1 MIQEIFSFNQV
12 ERLDWNDFIES
23 EENREAVACLSCWPK
38 SWNTNGV
45 VIYGAQKV
53 GKTHLASL
61 WAQTANAIYI
71 LRSGFSE
78 NPRYLFDSN
87 HNNCNFVIDNFDEIL
102 EAQSNNSNCNFDKW
116 MFDFFNI
123 CREKKCFF
131 LILSRTAPSLWNVP
145 LRDLRSRLQ
154 TLPAICIKQPND
166 SLLLKIGK
174 KISKDFG
181 IEISDETIGY
191 IMEHVTRDVPT
202 LSETL
207 KMLDRIALQKQKS
220 ITIAFVRKYFGE
232 KNGHTSILENK
243 VNQR

>member
-1 MIQEIFSFNQV
+1 MIQEIFNFDQV
-12 ERLDWNDFIES
+12 ERLDWSDFIES
-23 EENREAVACLSCWPK
+23 EENREAVSCLSCWPQ

-61 WAQTANAIYI
+61 WAQTANARYI
-71 LRSGFSE
+71 LSSGFFES
-78 NPRYLFDSN
+78 PRALFSPN
-87 HNNCNFVIDNFDEIL
+87 YNSCNFVIDNFDSL
-102 EAQSNNSNCNFDKW
+102 LADQNRNNLDNW

-123 CREKKCFF
+123 CREKNSFF
-131 LILSRTAPSLWNVP
+131 LILSRSAPSLWNIR
-145 LRDLRSRLQ
+145 LRDLKSRLQ
-154 TLPAICIKQPND
+154 TLPAIYIKQPND

-181 IEISDETIGY
+181 IAISDETIDY

-207 KMLDRIALQKQKS
+207 KKLDRIAMQKQKS
-220 ITIAFVRKYFGE
+220 INIPFVRKYFGE
-232 KNGHTSILENK
+232 NGGKDKSNS
-243 VNQR
+243 Q